1 MTKSRVFCSVSAVAA
16 LTALAAG
23 PALAQSGAQPAP
35 AEVGEV
41 VVTGSFIRGTP
52 EDAAL
57 PVDVIGADELEKQGS
72 PTAVELIK
80 NLPASN
86 GVLGD
91 TNQFDARAQGAEGS
105 ATVNLRGL
113 GASRTLVLFNGRR
126 VVSAPIGAV
135 APDINLLPQAAI
147 GRIEVLKEGAA
158 ATYGSDAIG
167 GVVNFITRRNFEGL
181 EVNGTYRYIDGS
193 DGDWNGHVLWGKD
206 LGPVSVM
213 LSGSYQHRS
222 ELSVRERDFT
232 QTDYFTSPETGWS
245 TGNAVSTFIPL
256 TNLPNGAFAPVSPAG
271 TPTATPS
278 LVRDVGCVP
287 LGGVQTFSG
296 ATPVCAWNYT
306 PYDNLVEKENRFQL
320 YGELNWDIAEG
331 HRFHLEGLYSET
343 DTPEWATSPSYLALQ
358 APTAATSP
366 AAANPAFAAGYFVPA
381 TNPGF
386 QLYRQQ
392 NPGQIPANTTG
403 AYFPGVLYRPLSFG
417 GNPLFGDQSS
427 RGSRKFEAWRLS
439 ASLAGEFG
447 NGIGYD
453 VAATYMTDNLKRIGY
468 DALVSRL
475 QLALRGLG
483 GEGCSPTTGT
493 PGAGPCRWFNPFSNG
508 IQANAL
514 TGQTNPNFNAAVA
527 NDPELIRWFFQPT
540 GSDLTSSIFVA
551 DAVLNGELGFELG
564 GGAIGWAAGV
574 QYRKDWYE
582 AKYDALTDLTVTPC
596 IDTPVNGATNCTVRN
611 GPFLFLGGATP
622 ADLKGDVW
630 AAFTEIS
637 LPFTDRIQAQ
647 LAARYEDYGGEVGST
662 FNPKL
667 SVRWQLSDLFAV
679 RGTVGTT
686 FRAPPLTQLDPGQV
700 TSLQFL
706 GGAFRAVDI
715 IGNPQLEPEEATTYS
730 VGLIAR
736 SGGFSATVDY
746 WSFDFD
752 NPLVTE
758 PVGGIFQTLFPT
770 GTGTG
775 NCGNPALAALQSRF
789 VFGAGGTCSV
799 ANLSRIRTFW
809 VNGPAV
815 KTNGVDILANYRV
828 DDIWGGSAAVGAT
841 LTYTLEYSVEA
852 TTVEGVVVSPAFE
865 GVNYLNY
872 QTQIVP
878 VPDWKGHAFAEYSTG
893 PHNFRV
899 QVNHIAG
906 YVDQR
911 ASPFPPNALPTATG
925 ASQLRSNRGRKIGAF
940 TTVDFTYRL
949 QAPWDTTIVLDVDNV
964 FDQDP
969 PFARLDLGYDP
980 FTATPLG
987 RNFKLSVTKRF

>member
-1 MTKSRVFCSVSAVAA
+1 MTKSSFFCSVSAVAA
-16 LTALAAG
+16 MAAFVVAG
-23 PALAQSGAQPAP
+23 PAAAQATQAATQQGGT
-35 AEVGEV
+35 EVGEV

-57 PVDVIGADELEKQGS
+57 PVDVIGAEELEKQGS
-72 PTAVELIK
+72 PSPVELIK
-80 NLPASN
+80 NLPSSN
-86 GVLGD
+86 GVIGD
-91 TNQFDARAQGAEGS
+91 TNQFDARAQGAEGA

-126 VVSAPIGAV
+126 VVTAPIGQG

-147 GRIEVLKEGAA
+147 GRIEVLKDGAA

-167 GVVNFITRRNFEGL
+167 GVINFITRRNFDGL
-181 EVNGTYRYIDGS
+181 EVNGAYRYIDGS

-206 LGPVSVM
+206 FGAVNVL

-232 QTDYFTSPETGWS
+232 QVPYFSSPETGWS
-245 TGNAVSTFIPL
+245 TGNAVTAF
-256 TNLPNGAFAPVSPAG
+256 LPVGPGALVGSPAPFAPVAG
-271 TPTATPS
+271 
-278 LVRDVGCVP
+278 LQRDVGCAP
-287 LGGVQTFSG
+287 LGGQPTFSG
-296 ATPVCAWNYT
+296 TTPACAFNYT

-320 YGELNWDIAEG
+320 YGEANWEIAEG
-331 HRFHLEGLYSET
+331 HRLHVEGLYSET

-358 APTAATSP
+358 APTSTTSP
-366 AAANPAFAAGYFVPA
+366 IVTSGLAAGYFVPS

-386 QLYRQQ
+386 ALYRQQ
-392 NPGQIPANTTG
+392 NPTQIPAFATG
-403 AYFPGVLYRPLSFG
+403 AYLPGVLYRPLSFG

-439 ASLAGEFG
+439 ANLTGEFG

-453 VAATYMTDNLKRIGY
+453 LAATYMEDNLVRIGY
-468 DALVSRL
+468 DAVVSRL

-493 PGAGPCRWFNPFSNG
+493 PGVGPCRWFNPFSNA

-514 TGQTNPNFNAAVA
+514 TGQTNPNFSAAVA

-540 GSDLTSSIFVA
+540 GSDLTTRLLVT

-564 GGAIGWAAGV
+564 GGAVGWAVGA
-574 QYRKDWYE
+574 QYRKEWYE
-582 AKYDALTDLTVTPC
+582 AEYDALTDLNVTPC
-596 IDTPVNGATNCTVRN
+596 IDTPVTGTTTCTVRN
-611 GPFLFLGGATP
+611 GPFLFLGGGTP

-630 AAFTEIS
+630 AAFAEVS

-647 LAARYEDYGGEVGST
+647 LAARYEDFGGAVGST
-662 FNPKL
+662 FNPKV
-667 SVRWQLSDLFAV
+667 SVRWQLSDMFAA
-679 RGTVGTT
+679 RGTIGTT

-715 IGNPQLEPEEATTYS
+715 SGNPDLEPEEATTYS
-730 VGLIAR
+730 VGLIA
-736 SGGFSATVDY
+736 STGGFQATIDY
-746 WSFDFD
+746 WDFDFD

-758 PVGGIFQTLFPT
+758 PVGGIFSTLFPT
-770 GTGTG
+770 GSGTG
-775 NCGNPALAALQSRF
+775 NCGNPAFAALQSRF
-789 VFGAGGTCSV
+789 VFGAGGVCSV
-799 ANLSRIRTFW
+799 ANLSRIRTFV
-809 VNGPAV
+809 VNGPRV
-815 KTNGVDILANYRV
+815 KTNGIDVLANYRM
-828 DDIWGGSAAVGAT
+828 DDVWGGDAAFGAT

-865 GVNYLNY
+865 GVNHLNY

-878 VPDWKGHAFAEYSTG
+878 VPDWKGNAFVEYTTG

-899 QVNHIAG
+899 QVNHIAS
-906 YVDQR
+906 YTDQR
-911 ASPFPPNALPTATG
+911 TSPFPPNVVQNATG
-925 ASQLRSNRGRKIGAF
+925 ATLPRSNEGRKIEAF
-940 TTVDFTYRL
+940 TTVDATYRW
-949 QAPWDTTIVLDVDNV
+949 QAPWDTTVVLDVDNV
-964 FDQDP
+964 FDTDP

-980 FTATPLG
+980 FTANPLG
-987 RNFKLSVTKRF
+987 RTFKVSVTKRF